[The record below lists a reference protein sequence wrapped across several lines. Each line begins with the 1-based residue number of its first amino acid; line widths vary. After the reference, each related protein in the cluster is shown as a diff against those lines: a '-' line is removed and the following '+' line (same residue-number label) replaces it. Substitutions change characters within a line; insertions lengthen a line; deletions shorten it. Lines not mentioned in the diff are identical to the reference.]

1 MKSFAISFDV
11 EISRVARMSAQM
23 QDIFILPALFFYLSD
38 KVSGLERFQR
48 KMIQGLGR
56 LP

>member
-23 QDIFILPALFFYLSD
+23 QDIFILPALFFLF
-38 KVSGLERFQR
+38 VR
-48 KMIQGLGR
+48 
-56 LP
+56 

>member
-23 QDIFILPALFFYLSD
+23 QDIFILPAPFFICQIKSLAWRDSR
-38 KVSGLERFQR
+38 ER
-48 KMIQGLGR
+48 
-56 LP
+56 